1 MAAGQDWRQQIM
13 HLASRKIAAQPNQQI
28 LRRCCLKRWQG
39 ACSMDAHV
47 RVMAM
52 PYNPRSEVLRENW
65 LMGVDG

>member
-1 MAAGQDWRQQIM
+1 
-13 HLASRKIAAQPNQQI
+13 
-28 LRRCCLKRWQG
+28 
-39 ACSMDAHV
+39 MDAHV